1 MTARTKIFVLHR
13 KNILFYISL
22 VALCLIIL
30 FLFIILLGPNKDATD
45 TTILVKNGCAILRD
59 YTSALSS
66 IILL

>member
-1 MTARTKIFVLHR
+1 MTARTKIFVMHR

-45 TTILVKNGCAILRD
+45 TTILVKNGCAIFFD
-59 YTSALSS
+59 CASALRSL
-66 IILL
+66 ILL